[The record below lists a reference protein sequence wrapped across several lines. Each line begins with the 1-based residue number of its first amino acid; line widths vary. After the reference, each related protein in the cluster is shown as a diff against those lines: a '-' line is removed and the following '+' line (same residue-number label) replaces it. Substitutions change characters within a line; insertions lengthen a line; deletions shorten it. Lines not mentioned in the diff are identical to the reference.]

1 LEQVFELLCAHGLA
15 PAKVSKREGLSPQ
28 AIGEMLCQ
36 AHQVVPLQVSR
47 LPALSHEAGKE
58 VWDEATLTTLRS
70 RQTLAQ
76 VEPGTVWQGLALDLL
91 MGNLDQPL
99 WGWADPK
106 AIHVLNYWKL
116 LDPTVVF
123 VLVYDAP
130 QSVLAAALMESDSE
144 DFHGERAQQRVAGL
158 LEQWSAYNQT
168 LLEFFYNNQS
178 RCLLIQADH
187 VLGAQPDML
196 QKVRTQ
202 LEAPIEMTELELPGL
217 DSAESQ
223 PARANQG
230 GEAPAEPYA
239 LLARQIAKELI
250 PGDHPSRLL
259 FSELQAAG
267 SLSVRRDQAQRN
279 TQLALRALATLRIAQ
294 QEQASRLGDL
304 EQEGAR
310 AREELESAR
319 LQANELS
326 RDRSRLETS
335 LKSLQDK
342 ITQLESAPAA
352 NQKELEEENELL
364 LAQLHQVQ
372 EELERYYLENLE
384 LKQSGGKTG
393 QGPSQPLYGAAERIK
408 NQLSYRLGRSMID
421 RSTSFK
427 GWLSMPFVALRIRSA
442 FRAERRS
449 NAGKSLPPISSYADA
464 YDAERVKQHHSY
476 RIGQHMVRCGMT
488 PWGLLRMLFLVR
500 QEVRLYL
507 AEQGRRR

>member
-1 LEQVFELLCAHGLA
+1 MTEMNALKKNKIVVVGQAESGLEQVFELLCAHGLA

-36 AHQVVPLQVSR
+36 AHQVVPLQVSGA
-47 LPALSHEAGKE
+47 PALFHEAGKD
-58 VWDEATLTTLRS
+58 VSDEAALTTLRS

-144 DFHGERAQQRVAGL
+144 DFHGEQAQQRVAGL
-158 LEQWSAYNQT
+158 LEEWAAYNQT

-202 LEAPIEMTELELPGL
+202 LEAPIEMTELELLGV
-217 DSAESQ
+217 DSAENQ
-223 PARANQG
+223 PARADKG
-230 GEAPAEPYA
+230 GEAPSEPYA

-267 SLSVRRDQAQRN
+267 SLPVRRDQAQRN
-279 TQLALRALATLRIAQ
+279 TQLALRALATIRSEA
-294 QEQASRLGDL
+294 
-304 EQEGAR
+304 
-310 AREELESAR
+310 
-319 LQANELS
+319 S

-335 LKSLQDK
+335 LKGLQDK

-384 LKQSGGKTG
+384 LKQSGGTTG
-393 QGPSQPLYGAAERIK
+393 RGPLQPLYGAAERIK
-408 NQLSYRLGRSMID
+408 NQLSYRLGRAMID

-449 NAGKSLPPISSYADA
+449 NASKSLPPISSYADA
-464 YDAERVKQHHSY
+464 YDAERVKQHLSY

-507 AEQGRRR
+507 AEQGRGR

>member
-1 LEQVFELLCAHGLA
+1 VTEMNALKKNKIVVVGQAESGLEQVFELLCAHGLA

-58 VWDEATLTTLRS
+58 VSDEAALTTLRS

-144 DFHGERAQQRVAGL
+144 DFHGEQAQQRVAGL
-158 LEQWSAYNQT
+158 LEEWAAYNQT

-202 LEAPIEMTELELPGL
+202 LEAPIEMTELELLGV
-217 DSAESQ
+217 DSAENQ
-223 PARANQG
+223 PARAAQG

-267 SLSVRRDQAQRN
+267 SLPVRRDQAQRN
-279 TQLALRALATLRIAQ
+279 TQLALRALATLRQ
-294 QEQASRLGDL
+294 R
-304 EQEGAR
+304 
-310 AREELESAR
+310 
-319 LQANELS
+319 
-326 RDRSRLETS
+326 
-335 LKSLQDK
+335 

-393 QGPSQPLYGAAERIK
+393 QGLSQPLYGAAERIK
-408 NQLSYRLGRSMID
+408 NQLSYRLGRAMID

-427 GWLSMPFVALRIRSA
+427 GWLSMPFAAVRIRSA

-449 NAGKSLPPISSYADA
+449 NASKSLPPISSYADA
-464 YDAERVKQHHSY
+464 YDAERVKQHLSY

-500 QEVRLYL
+500 HEVRLYL
-507 AEQGRRR
+507 AEQGRGR

>member
-1 LEQVFELLCAHGLA
+1 VTEMNALKKNKIVVVGQAESGLEQVFELLCAHGLA

-47 LPALSHEAGKE
+47 LPALFHEAGKD
-58 VWDEATLTTLRS
+58 VSDEATLTTLRS

-144 DFHGERAQQRVAGL
+144 DFHGEHALQRVAGL
-158 LEQWSAYNQT
+158 LEEWAAYNQT

-279 TQLALRALATLRIAQ
+279 TQLALRALATLRQ
-294 QEQASRLGDL
+294 R
-304 EQEGAR
+304 
-310 AREELESAR
+310 
-319 LQANELS
+319 
-326 RDRSRLETS
+326 
-335 LKSLQDK
+335 

-449 NAGKSLPPISSYADA
+449 KAGKSLPPISSYADA
-464 YDAERVKQHHSY
+464 YDAERVKQHLSY

-507 AEQGRRR
+507 AEQGRGR